1 MAYDKVIDSSKLNSA
16 MTATANAIRGK
27 TGGTSQIA
35 WDETTGFASS
45 VEEIET
51 GSGGGGNISGLID
64 GTIEEVVDSTATK
77 IEEYALAYKSI
88 VKADLCVTRIERYAF
103 ESSYDLK
110 VLILRYNGVVTL
122 ANVNVITN
130 CGLYDSYGEAEYGGK
145 IYVPQS
151 YISQY
156 TSATNWRSVFNGSIE
171 LLPIEGSEYE

>member
-16 MTATANAIRGK
+16 MTTTANAIRGK

-51 GSGGGGNISGLID
+51 GSGGDISKWID

-77 IEEYALAYKSI
+77 IEAYALAYKSI

-103 ESSYDLK
+103 ADSYDLK
-110 VLILRYNGVVTL
+110 VLILRYNGVVKL
-122 ANVNVITN
+122 ANTN
-130 CGLYDSYGEAEYGGK
+130 ALTSCGLYDSYGEAQYGGK

-156 TSATNWRSVFNGSIE
+156 TSATNWSSMFNGSIE

>member
-51 GSGGGGNISGLID
+51 GSGGGDISKWID
-64 GTIEEVVDSTATK
+64 GTIEEVVDSTATTLGP
-77 IEEYALAYKSI
+77 YALAYKSI
-88 VKADLCVTRIERYAF
+88 VKADLCVTRIERNAF

-122 ANVNVITN
+122 ANVNAITN

-156 TSATNWRSVFNGSIE
+156 TSATNWSSVFNGSIE